1 MNCRQRRASPGRRN
15 APSTPAIR
23 ALVGRRRAVASAGSP
38 DAAVYAT
45 EELEQTAK
53 LFLLLKGQE
62 VRPLDEEQIRELGEV
77 FRLET

>member
-1 MNCRQRRASPGRRN
+1 M
-15 APSTPAIR
+15 
-23 ALVGRRRAVASAGSP
+23 ASAGSP